1 MLCHFVL
8 MVVLF
13 VLNFK
18 YLIKEFKKINKKVLL
33 ILLIIFL
40 FGSYLRNSEYW
51 LGTHTDGYVA
61 QESAKMWILHG
72 EHFKSCG
79 LGNQIECEI
88 PEQVLAPP
96 GFPLLIV
103 IAHLIFGLNSLNAS
117 VISAVLSSLIIILV
131 FLNSWLLFKNEKIG
145 LISAFIFSVIP
156 INIINSQTGLSRPV
170 GLFFVSICVLFYLL
184 ALKHKKYSLWFAV
197 VVFLSYAI
205 YVRQESYALLPVFLL
220 FFVIFNWRKIKN
232 FKEIYLEYYLKF
244 IEISLIF
251 FILQLHVLRWLLF
264 NNPYNS
270 YGHGGFF
277 ALHYSGILI
286 QGKALFLQLFNN
298 WGDFYH
304 YNFIFSFFFLFGFFI
319 LLVKFKKNNFF
330 ILSIFGI
337 YFLVYSLMFDGGMA
351 LGKYVLT
358 GDYMRRSIMFDLSYS
373 IVSGYGLF
381 FIFSLFLKGK
391 NFLSNIFIFFI
402 LLHLLFLFQFIFNTD
417 INNLKLIYLPNSL
430 FKDSRADKEGDK
442 TLIHPN
448 NEYWNIIKNTPNN
461 CMVVSS
467 QYLLVTSDYFKNNNR
482 KTAQIDL
489 INHQTQDKY
498 LKVFKESKCIIYISD
513 YRCRH
518 SDDFGC
524 LFIDRYFENEPLYK
538 INDLTVNMVKIKD

>member
-1 MLCHFVL
+1 MYKIFYSPLFYFMLCHFVL

-304 YNFIFSFFFLFGFFI
+304 YNFIFSFFFLF
-319 LLVKFKKNNFF
+319 
-330 ILSIFGI
+330 
-337 YFLVYSLMFDGGMA
+337 
-351 LGKYVLT
+351 
-358 GDYMRRSIMFDLSYS
+358 DLSYS

-442 TLIHPN
+442 TLTHPN

>member
-1 MLCHFVL
+1 MYKIFYSPLFYFMLCHFVL

-131 FLNSWLLFKNEKIG
+131 FLNSWLLF
-145 LISAFIFSVIP
+145 
-156 INIINSQTGLSRPV
+156 
-170 GLFFVSICVLFYLL
+170 
-184 ALKHKKYSLWFAV
+184 
-197 VVFLSYAI
+197 
-205 YVRQESYALLPVFLL
+205 
-220 FFVIFNWRKIKN
+220 
-232 FKEIYLEYYLKF
+232 
-244 IEISLIF
+244 
-251 FILQLHVLRWLLF
+251 

-319 LLVKFKKNNFF
+319 L
-330 ILSIFGI
+330 I
-337 YFLVYSLMFDGGMA
+337 YF
-351 LGKYVLT
+351 
-358 GDYMRRSIMFDLSYS
+358 
-373 IVSGYGLF
+373 
-381 FIFSLFLKGK
+381 
-391 NFLSNIFIFFI
+391 
-402 LLHLLFLFQFIFNTD
+402 
-417 INNLKLIYLPNSL
+417 
-430 FKDSRADKEGDK
+430 
-442 TLIHPN
+442 
-448 NEYWNIIKNTPNN
+448 
-461 CMVVSS
+461 
-467 QYLLVTSDYFKNNNR
+467 
-482 KTAQIDL
+482 
-489 INHQTQDKY
+489 
-498 LKVFKESKCIIYISD
+498 
-513 YRCRH
+513 
-518 SDDFGC
+518 
-524 LFIDRYFENEPLYK
+524 
-538 INDLTVNMVKIKD
+538 